1 MLYLTNVMIISIIL
15 LREVAC
21 TYNVGVR
28 FMTFV
33 PTLVTGQIVE
43 ERVGG
48 VLQNEEVMNG

>member
-48 VLQNEEVMNG
+48 VLQKKKL